1 MENKNKNEIKN
12 LNENEVE
19 KVAGGLKP
27 LNKEKGHWVDSVCY
41 KCDKKFKEYVIPRNN
56 EGYCASMCPEC
67 MRKWREETGQKNIK
81 VFQMGEIL
89 KKAKES
95 TNR

>member
-19 KVAGGLKP
+19 KVAGGFRP
-27 LNKEKGHWVDSVCY
+27 LNIEKGHWVDAVCY
-41 KCDKKFKEYVIPRNN
+41 ECDKKFKKYVIPRNN
-56 EGYCASMCPEC
+56 EGYCAPMCPEC